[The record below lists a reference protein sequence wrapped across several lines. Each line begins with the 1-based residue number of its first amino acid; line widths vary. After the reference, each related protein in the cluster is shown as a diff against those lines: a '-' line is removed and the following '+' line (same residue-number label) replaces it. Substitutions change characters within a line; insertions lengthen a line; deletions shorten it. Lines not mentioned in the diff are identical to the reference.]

1 MGLFNKTLYI
11 LGFKHVYYFVVAKLL
26 RKSINGPCCFEREID
41 MDLLR
46 LNKNGSINRDGR

>member
-11 LGFKHVYYFVVAKLL
+11 WGFKHVYYFVVAKLL